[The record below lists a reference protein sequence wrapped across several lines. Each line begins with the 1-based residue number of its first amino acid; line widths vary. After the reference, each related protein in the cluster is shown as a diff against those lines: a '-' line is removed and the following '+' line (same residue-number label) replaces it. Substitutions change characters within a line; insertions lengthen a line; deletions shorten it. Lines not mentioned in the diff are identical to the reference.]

1 MKLRKPDIG
10 FLPTPPEAIDTLLA
24 LANLNASDVV
34 YDLGSGD
41 GEILIQ
47 AVQRFGVRGVGIDID
62 LERVEQGRQRAK
74 MEGVSDRITFRH
86 QDLFESDFSDA
97 TVVVLY
103 LLPHLNLKLK
113 PILLAQLKPGS
124 RILTIDF
131 DMGDWEPEQEVR
143 VDIPEES
150 TVYCWEL

>member
-10 FLPTPPEAIDTLLA
+10 FLPTPPEAIDTLLT
-24 LANLNASDVV
+24 LAKLDASDVI

-47 AVQRFGVRGVGIDID
+47 AVKRYGVRGVGIDID
-62 LERVEQGRQRAK
+62 LERVEQGRRRASI
-74 MEGVSDRITFRH
+74 EGVRDRIEFRH
-86 QDLFESDFSDA
+86 ADLFESDFRDA
-97 TVVVLY
+97 SVVVLY

-113 PILLAQLKPGS
+113 PILLDQLKPGS

-131 DMGDWEPEQEVR
+131 DMGDWEPDQSVKL
-143 VDIPEES
+143 DIPEES
-150 TVYCWEL
+150 TVYFWQL